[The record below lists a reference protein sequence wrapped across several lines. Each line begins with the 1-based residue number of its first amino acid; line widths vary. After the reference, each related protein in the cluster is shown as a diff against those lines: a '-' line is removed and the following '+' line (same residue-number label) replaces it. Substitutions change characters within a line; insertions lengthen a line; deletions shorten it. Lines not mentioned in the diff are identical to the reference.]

1 MLVTIIYNIDFRS
14 NAYSLKESI
23 LDEWDDADINLLGI
37 NNTLNNAKYQVQ
49 FNGNIIYSSRIVT
62 CNASIISL
70 IEDILNPSTTT

>member
-1 MLVTIIYNIDFRS
+1 VLVTIIYNIDFRS

-49 FNGNIIYSSRIVT
+49 FNGSIIYSSRTVT
-62 CNASIISL
+62 SNASIISL